1 MTLEQLR
8 IFVAAAEREHVT
20 QAARDLN
27 LTQSAVSAAIHAL
40 EARYA
45 VKLFDRVGRRIAL
58 TQTGNVFLKEAR
70 GVLLRA
76 ADAEAALA
84 DLAGLKS
91 GSLSIAASQT
101 IGNYWLPP
109 LALKFRAAY
118 PGIALNIRISTT
130 PLVADLVREGLV
142 DLGLVEAEVDDP
154 ALSAMPMPGD
164 ELVVV
169 VSSALA
175 LPAKAKPEALLKN
188 LPWVLREKGS
198 ATRAMFERALK
209 GLGLAARELN
219 IVLELPSNEAVRTAV
234 VTGAGAAALSRLVV
248 ADTLV
253 CGALKQ
259 LDVALPKRR
268 FFALKH
274 REREATRA
282 AQAFFALLKDNATRK
297 P

>member
-45 VKLFDRVGRRIAL
+45 IKLFDRVGRRIAL

-154 ALSAMPMPGD
+154 VLSAMPMPGD

>member
-27 LTQSAVSAAIHAL
+27 LTQSAVSAAIGAL

-45 VKLFDRVGRRIAL
+45 VKLFDRIGRRIAL
-58 TQTGNVFLKEAR
+58 TQAGHLFLKEAR

-91 GSLSIAASQT
+91 GTLSLAASQT

-118 PGIALNIRISTT
+118 PGISLNIRVGTT
-130 PLVADLVREGLV
+130 PFVADLVRDGIV

-154 ALSAMPMPGD
+154 ALSAIPMPGD
-164 ELVVV
+164 DLVIV

-175 LPAKAKPEALLKN
+175 LPAKAKPPVLLKD

-209 GLGLAARELN
+209 SLGLAARELN
-219 IVLELPSNEAVRTAV
+219 VVLELPSNEAVRTAV
-234 VTGAGAAALSRLVV
+234 AAGAGAAALSRLVV

-268 FFALKH
+268 FFALRH
-274 REREATRA
+274 REREPTRA
-282 AQAFFALLKDNATRK
+282 EQAFFALLKDNAARK

>member
-27 LTQSAVSAAIHAL
+27 LTQSAVSAAIGAL

-45 VKLFDRVGRRIAL
+45 VKLFDRIGRRIAL
-58 TQTGNVFLKEAR
+58 TQAGHLFLKEAR

-76 ADAEAALA
+76 ADAEAALG

-91 GSLSIAASQT
+91 GTLALAASQT

-118 PGIALNIRISTT
+118 PGISLNIRVGTT
-130 PLVADLVREGLV
+130 PHVAELVRDGLV

-154 ALSAMPMPGD
+154 TLSAMPMPGD
-164 ELVVV
+164 DLVIV
-169 VSSALA
+169 VSSALRIKTKS
-175 LPAKAKPEALLKN
+175 PALLKD

-198 ATRAMFERALK
+198 ATRTMFERALK
-209 GLGLAARELN
+209 GLGLAAKDLN
-219 IVLELPSNEAVRTAV
+219 VVLELPSNEAVRTAV
-234 VTGAGAAALSRLVV
+234 ATGAGAAALSRLVV

-253 CGALKQ
+253 GGALQQ
-259 LDVALPKRR
+259 LDVALPRRR
-268 FFALKH
+268 FFALRH
-274 REREATRA
+274 REREPTRA
-282 AQAFFALLKDNATRK
+282 AQAFFALLKDNAARK